1 MYNSNP
7 PKPKYN
13 YTWDPH
19 PVLTKMAEWHPFD
32 QLSLKQ
38 LTFKMEQTSTGTSS
52 QIVTIDLPT
61 SGCGVSL
68 TSSPPEHGAGG
79 VRMSY
84 KVHLVV
90 QQDRHLRQI
99 TDIERAVECQLP
111 EEAFLVKS
119 TPLIGV
125 LREELKG
132 GKIKHR

>member
-1 MYNSNP
+1 M
-7 PKPKYN
+7 N
-13 YTWDPH
+13 YKLLILFLYCLLP
-19 PVLTKMAEWHPFD
+19 
-32 QLSLKQ
+32 
-38 LTFKMEQTSTGTSS
+38 TSTSS